1 MYNLTF
7 IDTNNTIYEF
17 AYQINLLSGHV
28 IFSVLLLILF
38 LVLLTA
44 TKHYDTKASL
54 VASTFITTLI
64 CAGFVF
70 LGFVKFNLVFF
81 AIVGVIAAIVMYL
94 FREQ

>member
-7 IDTNNTIYEF
+7 IDTNNTLYEF

-38 LVLLTA
+38 LTIVAA

-54 VASTFITTLI
+54 VAATFITALI
-64 CAGFVF
+64 SAGFVF
-70 LGFVKFNLVFF
+70 LGFIKFNLIFYV
-81 AIVGVIAAIVMYL
+81 IVGVIAAIIIYL
-94 FREQ
+94 FRE